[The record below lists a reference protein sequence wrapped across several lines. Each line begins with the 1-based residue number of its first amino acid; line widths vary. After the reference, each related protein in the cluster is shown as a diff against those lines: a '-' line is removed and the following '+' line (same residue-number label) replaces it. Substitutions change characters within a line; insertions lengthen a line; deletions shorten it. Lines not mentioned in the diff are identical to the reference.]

1 MRKWSWTP
9 FRAEQARRVQ
19 QICDGLEEY
28 WPLTLRQ
35 VFYQLVNK
43 GMENSRSKYN
53 DLSQLVKFMRLDGY
67 LSWNILQDESRT
79 LIDKRG
85 WSDSSEFAEVWADQV
100 LNGYTR
106 CLVSDQEKYV
116 ELWCEKHTL
125 RKIIEKASWP
135 YCVRCVFSI
144 GFQSTTFLH
153 EYRTRANRAIEHEQ
167 QPVILYLGDFDPS
180 GLCMLDAIAHTLRNE
195 MDLQGVEVKRIG
207 LNWGQVEDYN
217 LPANFTAIK
226 KGDTR
231 AKKFRDQYGDHGVEL
246 DALHPEI
253 LKEITVEAIEDE
265 FDMGLFEGQKE
276 IERIEREKI
285 EQLRFRVQ
293 GIIREE
299 IKGCLT
305 SQTTKLGEEQK

>member
-1 MRKWSWTP
+1 MRTWSWTS
-9 FRAEQARRVQ
+9 FRAQQARRVQ
-19 QICDGLEEY
+19 QICNGLDEY

-35 VFYQLVNK
+35 VFYQLVNE

-53 DLSQLVKFMRLDGY
+53 DLSQLVKFMRLDGH

-85 WSDSSEFAEVWADQV
+85 WADSLEFTEAWADQV
-100 LNGYTR
+100 LDGYTR
-106 CLVSDQEKYV
+106 CLVSDQEQYI
-116 ELWCEKHTL
+116 EIWCEKHTL
-125 RKIIEKASWP
+125 RKIIEAAAWP

-153 EYRTRANRAIEHEQ
+153 EYRTRANRAIERQQ

-180 GLCMLDAIAHTLRNE
+180 GLCMLDAIEQSLKWE
-195 MDLQGVEVKRIG
+195 MGLPEVKVKRIG
-207 LNWGQVEDYN
+207 LNWDQVEAYN

-231 AKKFRDQYGDHGVEL
+231 AKKFREQYGDHGVEL
-246 DALHPEI
+246 DALHPET

-265 FDMGLFEGQKE
+265 FDMDLFKEQQE
-276 IERIEREKI
+276 IEQAELEKI
-285 EQLRFRVQ
+285 ERLRSRVQ
-293 GIIREE
+293 TIIREE
-299 IKGCLT
+299 MRCLT
-305 SQTTKLGEEQK
+305 SQTAK